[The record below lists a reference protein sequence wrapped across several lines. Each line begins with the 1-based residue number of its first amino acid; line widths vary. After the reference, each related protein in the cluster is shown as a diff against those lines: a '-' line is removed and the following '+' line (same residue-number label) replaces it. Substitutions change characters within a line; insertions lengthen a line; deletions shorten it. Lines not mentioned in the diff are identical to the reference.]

1 MRHRHLTLEQYELAL
16 EEDRS
21 AAVRLREQAAA
32 CTVCAAA
39 LTPAPLAPLLLAW
52 APPAS
57 MTGPVDWET
66 AFRRAVA
73 PSSGRRRPRWSP
85 AGRLLAVAALL
96 VGITLSSALPAA
108 AGTDPNSVLY
118 PVRGLEEDARW
129 RLTTD
134 PDRASLEADL
144 ASAYL
149 WQARTS
155 AARHDSKS
163 YQAAM
168 ERFFMWAERL
178 KADIAKAPPAQR
190 SSARAAVSAALPLV
204 SPAATAGQD
213 PSQARRAE
221 SIIEDVQSQEGE
233 GERDKGQHRGS
244 GTECEQPDRH
254 ATGRQVASPPA
265 GSMPAANGSQCPD
278 RDSAGDRNQP

>member
-16 EEDRS
+16 EEDGS
-21 AAVRLREQAAA
+21 AAVRLRGQAAA
-32 CTVCAAA
+32 CPVCTAA
-39 LTPAPLAPLLLAW
+39 LAHAPLAPVLLAW

-57 MTGPVDWET
+57 MDGPVDWLT

-73 PSSGRRRPRWSP
+73 PSSRQRRRRWSY

-96 VGITLSSALPAA
+96 VGITVSSAMPAA
-108 AGTDPNSVLY
+108 ASTGPNSVLY

-129 RLTTD
+129 RLTPV
-134 PDRASLEADL
+134 PDRASFEADL

-155 AARHDSKS
+155 AARHDSKG

-178 KADIAKAPPAQR
+178 KADIAKAPPDKR

-204 SPAATAGQD
+204 SPAATSGQNQ
-213 PSQARRAE
+213 SQARKAE

-233 GERDKGQHRGS
+233 GEHDGGQHRGS
-244 GTECEQPDRH
+244 GPECEQPGRH
-254 ATGRQVASPPA
+254 ATGSPRASPPI
-265 GSMPAANGSQCPD
+265 GGMPAPNGSLCPG
-278 RDSAGDRNQP
+278 RDSAGDP

>member
-1 MRHRHLTLEQYELAL
+1 MRHRHLTLERYEVAL
-16 EEDRS
+16 EEDAS
-21 AAVRLREQAAA
+21 AAGRLREQVAA
-32 CTVCAAA
+32 CPVCAAA
-39 LTPAPLAPLLLAW
+39 LALAPLAPVLRAW
-52 APPAS
+52 SPPAS
-57 MTGPVDWET
+57 MDGPADWET

-73 PSSGRRRPRWSP
+73 PSLRRRRPRWSS

-108 AGTDPNSVLY
+108 ASTGPNSVLY
-118 PVRGLEEDARW
+118 PVRGLEEDAHW
-129 RLTTD
+129 RLTPG

-155 AARHDSKS
+155 AARHDSKG

-204 SPAATAGQD
+204 SPGATAGQD
-213 PSQARRAE
+213 PLQARRAE
-221 SIIEDVQSQEGE
+221 SIIENVRSEEGE
-233 GERDKGQHRGS
+233 GEHEGGQHRGS
-244 GTECEQPDRH
+244 GTECEQPGRH
-254 ATGRQVASPPA
+254 ATGRPGASPPV
-265 GSMPAANGSQCPD
+265 GGMPAANGSQCPG
-278 RDSAGDRNQP
+278 RDSTEDP